1 MTVTTLPTTELTK
14 TRQQILAMVPPLR
27 SEVDLLTVKTE
38 EDYQTAS
45 ALLTRILASKRWWL
59 QGDPA
64 GKWKGIDAIIK
75 PFREGLD
82 GLYEL
87 KNDGLKPH
95 EVMEADVKSK
105 MKDYKL
111 AETKRLADE
120 KEARDA
126 EARRIQQEIDA
137 KQARI
142 DAAKTPKMREK
153 LIGQQMEM
161 QQAQKTV
168 VSTRSAPVK
177 AAGSAART
185 VKKPVIKDFL
195 PFVMGIIALQDGRDD
210 EEGVPLDLLQVNP
223 VRLAQLWKENPDL
236 VAQLP
241 GVEIENDV
249 VIAGR

>member
-1 MTVTTLPTTELTK
+1 MNVTTLLPTTELTK

-45 ALLTRILASKRWWL
+45 TLLARILASKRWWL
-59 QGDPA
+59 QGDQT

-82 GLYEL
+82 GLYDL

-95 EVMEADVKSK
+95 ELMEGDVKAK
-105 MKDYKL
+105 MREFKL
-111 AETKRLADE
+111 AEQKRLTDERLARE
-120 KEARDA
+120 KE
-126 EARRIQQEIDA
+126 ERRLQQEIDA

-142 DAAKTPKMREK
+142 DAAKTAKMREK

-161 QQAQKTV
+161 QQEQKTV
-168 VSTRSAPVK
+168 TSTKTAPVK
-177 AAGSAART
+177 AVGSAART

-195 PFVMGIIALQDGRDD
+195 PFVLGVIALQDGPDD
-210 EEGVPLDLLQVNP
+210 ETVPLDLLQVNP
-223 VRLAQLWKENPDL
+223 IRLAQMWKNNPDL

-241 GVEIENDV
+241 GVDVIEDV
-249 VIAGR
+249 IIAGR